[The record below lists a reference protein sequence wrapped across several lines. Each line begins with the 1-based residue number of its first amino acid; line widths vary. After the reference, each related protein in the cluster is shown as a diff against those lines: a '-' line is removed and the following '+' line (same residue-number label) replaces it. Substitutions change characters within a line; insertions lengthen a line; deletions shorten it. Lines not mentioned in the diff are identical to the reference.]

1 MTELTPAAVADIR
14 RRAAS
19 GETTLETAAS
29 EYSLAELRAALAR
42 SRAALQTIAD
52 GWSAAQLQFRP
63 PNAAQAASDEDR
75 WSATEALTHMIAT
88 QNWYLLHMNR
98 LIGRREHFDLMV
110 RGLGDQARQDM
121 PRDELARELAAAT
134 GRLLSFIDAIPAD
147 ADLSARRDSTFFG
160 ELSLRGWTLLA
171 ILHDLDHGAQIE
183 RLRGMAGFPA

>member
-1 MTELTPAAVADIR
+1 MAELTPAAVADIR
-14 RRAAS
+14 QRTVRGETDLESAAAS
-19 GETTLETAAS
+19 
-29 EYSLAELRAALAR
+29 YSLAELRDGLAN
-42 SRAALQTIAD
+42 SRAKLQAIAD

-63 PNAAQAASDEDR
+63 PNAEQAAEGEDR
-75 WSATEALTHMIAT
+75 WSATEALTHVIAT

-110 RGLGDQARQDM
+110 RGLGDQARQDV

-134 GRLLSFIDAIPAD
+134 GRLLGFIDAIPAD
-147 ADLSARRDSTFFG
+147 ADLSATRDSTFFG

-171 ILHDLDHGAQIE
+171 IVHDLDHGAQIE